1 MKKPSLAKRI
11 EARLQGT
18 VSTPEDI
25 KKIVKLNKVMRDV
38 KNKIKTLKIEIR
50 QQMDLINRKKP
61 TVTAAAELLL
71 LTTHLRDY
79 KRMLRLMNIS
89 YNAVWKDYSK
99 KPTKK
104 TAKKSEVKCGKAKA
118 VKKTVIKDVKK
129 STKKITKK

>member
-11 EARLQGT
+11 EARLKGT

-25 KKIVKLNKVMRDV
+25 KKIVKLNKVMKDV
-38 KNKIKTLKIEIR
+38 KAHIKEAKAEIR
-50 QQMDLINRKKP
+50 KRMDLMNRKNP
-61 TVTAAAELLL
+61 TVMAASELLVY
-71 LTTHLRDY
+71 TSHLREY

-118 VKKTVIKDVKK
+118 VKKSTKK
-129 STKKITKK
+129 STKK